1 MAKAINELTQLK
13 LDEQIKV
20 LSSLSKN
27 AMMVE
32 IDGALYLIPPQVF
45 ELIESLNSE
54 LSELKEITFGI
65 SSNKEG

>member
-32 IDGALYLIPPQVF
+32 IDGALYPIPPQVF

>member
-1 MAKAINELTQLK
+1 MAKAINELTQLE
-13 LDEQIKV
+13 LDEQIKI

-27 AMMVE
+27 TMMVE
-32 IDGALYLIPPQVF
+32 IDGTLYPIPPKVF

-54 LSELKEITFGI
+54 LCELKERTFGI